1 MADIVATPNLAAVLS
16 CDAYILAG
24 NFYGKKRRKRS
35 DLINEEIHQR
45 HGAQEEISPTK
56 VTSPDLLI
64 ISYL

>member
-1 MADIVATPNLAAVLS
+1 MADIIATPNLAALLS

-35 DLINEEIHQR
+35 DLMNEEIHR
-45 HGAQEEISPTK
+45 HGAKEEISPTK